1 MTKKKTEIA
10 KNDIWSGEGV
20 KIKYDPMLLGPN
32 DKITE
37 GMAEYIRNEA
47 PEYSDFLKRYEKQ
60 KEQDKQ
66 KQKEQEN
73 TNIEIEEE
81 IDDWDGIVIGNED
94 DGLNPFDILSEIPGF
109 NPFESVPPVD
119 FDFEIFS
126 DNQMREAYKAG
137 LDALIELESAI
148 VLMHGGA
155 MSKHFCLN
163 GNDIQRDSYVN
174 WVYSSLFGEDPI
186 VARESVKSLF
196 MDFKKKFLDIGPH
209 IENVLNEEKMVMCKV
224 SNSRALYLHQDED
237 YYRDFENYVFPEVQF
252 IPLELAK
259 EIAVVCPDCGLWVD
273 KEEQYCTCQHYF
285 KSEEEELYGE
295 FYDIGMDMTGVN
307 HDSLLNA
314 LCSDKPDYELGYLG
328 YSEEFEGE
336 VIHFVAG
343 AIGST
348 GTVPSEFSPTGLGL
362 EDYVYIA
369 LKDDGF
375 RIYHEQIQDAVQENI
390 KVVQETFYRFF
401 RALYMIKGWDFVI
414 EFVEQLLEDDVPY
427 IIGALETVVD
437 WLRENGFVEDFV
449 DEHFQSYVELKHP
462 DNLENND
469 SLKGEVLEDKTFTLA
484 LHPRDA
490 KTVIFD
496 TVESIGKLVEGDKD
510 TIKSFNCD
518 VDKDR
523 AVVSYCFKGFENLI
537 AFSDKGLEC
546 LVNSNHMWLVE
557 INQSDDAFW
566 ELKVNCN
573 AISEAFAANAELVQ
587 HMFFMFYKG
596 LRKAKD
602 NVFANDLITD
612 ICGKSCPAVVAAC
625 ELVFKEHDAPF
636 LVDLSPTA
644 FDNSEVI
651 LANGGVIENYPCIVD
666 GDIEFNVDDLKLILP
681 KKLSRPRKGFL
692 NLMYV
697 VENEVGQSLIFNL
710 LDGLL
715 MCPVATK
722 KAITKYCEMCAKAFD
737 RNEEYLHKHFAEHL
751 MVQIAV
757 GMFKN
762 HKEFMTNKDFALFEK
777 FIKKLVENGIE
788 DEEYGQELIAS
799 VRKTVK

>member
-10 KNDIWSGEGV
+10 KNDIGLGEGV

-47 PEYSDFLKRYEKQ
+47 PEYSDYLKRYEK
-60 KEQDKQ
+60 EQEKQ
-66 KQKEQEN
+66 NQKEQEN

-94 DGLNPFDILSEIPGF
+94 DGLTPFDILSEIPGF
-109 NPFESVPPVD
+109 NPFESVPPAD

-174 WVYSSLFGEDPI
+174 WVYNSLFGKDPI

-237 YYRDFENYVFPEVQF
+237 YYRDFENYVFPEVQY

-259 EIAVVCPDCGLWVD
+259 EIAVICPDCGLWVD

-295 FYDIGMDMTGVN
+295 FYDIEMDMAGVN
-307 HDSLLNA
+307 HESLCAALGADSA
-314 LCSDKPDYELGYLG
+314 LGYADT
-328 YSEEFEGE
+328 FECE
-336 VIHFVAG
+336 DIHFMAG

-362 EDYVYIA
+362 EDYIYIA
-369 LKDDGF
+369 LKEDGF
-375 RIYHEQIQDAVQENI
+375 RIYHEQIQDAVQNNI

-401 RALYMIKGWDFVI
+401 KALYEIKSWDFVI

-437 WLRENGFVEDFV
+437 WLRESGYVEDYV
-449 DEHFQSYVELKHP
+449 DEHFESYVELKHT
-462 DNLENND
+462 DDLKNND
-469 SLKGEVLEDKTFTLA
+469 SVKDEVSEDTKTVTIALA
-484 LHPRDA
+484 PRDA
-490 KTVIFD
+490 KNIIFEA
-496 TVESIGKLVEGDKD
+496 VKSIGKLIEGDKD
-510 TIKSFNCD
+510 NILSFSCD
-518 VDKDR
+518 EEIDK
-523 AVVSYCFKGFENLI
+523 VVVCYCFKGFENLI
-537 AFSDKGLEC
+537 AYSDKGLEC
-546 LVNSNHMWLVE
+546 TVNSNHLWLLE
-557 INQSDDAFW
+557 IIQSDSAFW

-573 AISEAFAANAELVQ
+573 AVSEAFAGNSNLVQ
-587 HMFFMFYKG
+587 HMFYMFYKG
-596 LRKAKD
+596 LVKAKD
-602 NVFANDLITD
+602 IVFANELFAD
-612 ICGKSCPAVVAAC
+612 ICADSCPAVVAAC
-625 ELVFKEHDAPF
+625 ELVFKEHNAPIF
-636 LVDLSPTA
+636 IDLVPTA

-651 LANGGVIENYPCIVD
+651 AANGGLIEDYPCIKD

-681 KKLSRPRKGFL
+681 EEMKEPRKDFL

-697 VENEVGQSLIFNL
+697 VKDEMGQSLIFNL
-710 LDGLL
+710 LDGLI

-722 KAITKYCEMCAKAFD
+722 KAITMYCKMCAKAFD

-751 MVQIAV
+751 MVQV
-757 GMFKN
+757 SLGMFNN
-762 HKEFMTNKDFALFEK
+762 HTEFMTKKDVSLFEK
-777 FIKKLVENGIE
+777 FINKLVKNGIE
-788 DEEYGQELIAS
+788 DKEYGQELIES
-799 VRKTVK
+799 VKNKVK